1 MDENRKD
8 CICSV
13 EEKSSA
19 LFFLQNFPFRWKD
32 FLFPVFK
39 YVEAKIVE
47 LKGGCIMTSSTAD
60 KTKQRMQEIQCRI
73 KLKRK
78 RMEIRLVSC
87 LSLCS
92 LFLITGL
99 QMILVQVKEP
109 GISMVN
115 SSYST
120 VLLRDGTSA
129 YIVTAI
135 AAFSLGVTI
144 TLLCIH
150 YKEKQE
156 KQE

>member
-1 MDENRKD
+1 MKK
-8 CICSV
+8 
-13 EEKSSA
+13 EKTA
-19 LFFLQNFPFRWKD
+19 YIVLKRNLQHYFFCKNFHFRWKD
-32 FLFPVFK
+32 FLFLVFK

-47 LKGGCIMTSSTAD
+47 LKGGCIMTSITVD
-60 KTKQRMQEIQCRI
+60 KTKQRMQELQRRI
-73 KLKRK
+73 KIKRK

-99 QMILVQVKEP
+99 QMILVRVKES

-115 SSYST
+115 SGYST
-120 VLLRDGTSA
+120 VLLQDGTSA
-129 YIVTAI
+129 YVVTAI
-135 AAFSLGVTI
+135 AAFSLGVMI

-150 YKEKQE
+150 YKEKRE